1 MLRALS
7 CALFRWRGAC
17 YNKVGGTLLTNGIP
31 ATPIDAFVGEVMAQR
46 WPMRKSQD
54 ARRPI
59 IAASPVVFQ
68 LGTSAEL
75 ADGAGAGQV
84 AFVNG

>member
-1 MLRALS
+1 MRAFSL
-7 CALFRWRGAC
+7 ARRLLH
-17 YNKVGGTLLTNGIP
+17 KVGGTLLTNCIP
-31 ATPIDAFVGEVMAQR
+31 ATPIDAFVGEVMARR

-84 AFVNG
+84 AFVNR